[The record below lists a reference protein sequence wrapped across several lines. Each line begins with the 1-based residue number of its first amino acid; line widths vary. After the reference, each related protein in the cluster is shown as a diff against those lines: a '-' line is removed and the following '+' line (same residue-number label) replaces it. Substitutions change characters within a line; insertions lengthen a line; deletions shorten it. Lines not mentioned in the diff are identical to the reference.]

1 VEQVRVAV
9 VPLPVAVS
17 VGVVEAAVEALM
29 TKVLDEG
36 TDETM

>member
-1 VEQVRVAV
+1 VDP
-9 VPLPVAVS
+9 VPAADR
-17 VGVVEAAVEALM
+17 VGVVEAVEALM